1 MKKLFKNN
9 HFIITSLILFIT
21 LISFIDVIINNDS
34 IFILYGDSSE
44 QYYQFL
50 LGFWEKFHSGD
61 FSQFDWSLGFGAN
74 GFSLIYYN
82 MLSPFTFITFLLKK
96 EWIQYAIL
104 YLQILKLIL
113 LGNFTCLWLSKL
125 SNNKNHVLIGSLI
138 LTFSGWCFFYWHY
151 DYLNSFIFY
160 PLILFFIEK
169 YLQDNKKL
177 GFIICVFLLTVT
189 NYYFMYMFVPFICLY
204 TLFRYLII
212 HDDNKFKVVA
222 LEALKFFGLLILSI
236 LLGSF
241 ILIPCINIIFHSTR
255 LSSDSVSLIIPWKDM
270 YKIITSLLSPI
281 FSKDY
286 QEYFI
291 TKYQT
296 TYQGWGGGAS
306 IYTSFSL
313 LMFIPTLLLL
323 DNKKKRNCLL
333 ILGLILIIFMVCPYF
348 YKLFQGTIDTRFFYM
363 FTIYMVMV
371 ITEVLDNYKKEYFKY
386 ILITFIALILLIA
399 FFIYFSYKKNLS
411 NDDYLRQQVYVEL
424 ILIGISF
431 ISIILI
437 KTKQT
442 KLLLIPIILECL
454 LSNMMF
460 VKYNE
465 PIDKETIKS
474 YGTINDDIV
483 NTIKDNDDGFY
494 RILGAKQHN
503 QSYETHSMGVGLYSS
518 VYNYEMRDFY
528 NFFDGSWAI
537 PYLKNKNSLYT
548 LTGAKYWYPTSQD
561 SIPPFGYEQVEGQ
574 DYYINKYYVELGWVN
589 NNTINEEYFDTL
601 TYLEQYQTILDY
613 VATNDSNNKTIEDSN
628 NKLIA
633 IAEQDRS
640 GEIYYDF
647 ETPVSDSIFY
657 IRKSAYGTPYFYL
670 SFYYKDDI
678 VDSITIPYDKY
689 MNVRVIQIDESD
701 KTIDKV
707 ILKYDN
713 SLQQTEGIGLYYQE
727 SSATLEQSL
736 YNQRTQNC
744 FTNVVFNGD
753 YISGDINI
761 DIDNSLVF
769 TQVPYDKGWKVTVDG
784 KQIEYSKVNGG
795 FIGFYLDSGNHT
807 VEFEYTIPYLY
818 EGIAISIVSLL
829 LLVIYVRK
837 VYRNEKTI

>member
-1 MKKLFKNN
+1 MKKLIKNN
-9 HFIITSLILFIT
+9 HFIITSLILLIT
-21 LISFIDVIINNDS
+21 LISFLDVIINNDS

-50 LGFWEKFHSGD
+50 LGFWEKFHNGD

-74 GFSLIYYN
+74 GLSLVYYN

-125 SNNKNHVLIGSLI
+125 SNNKNHILIGSLI

-177 GFIICVFLLTVT
+177 GFIICISLLTIT
-189 NYYFMYMFVPFICLY
+189 SYYFMYMFVPFICLY

-212 HDDNKFKVVA
+212 HDNNTFKKVSI
-222 LEALKFFGLLILSI
+222 EALKFFGLLILSI
-236 LLGSF
+236 LVGSF
-241 ILIPCINIIFHSTR
+241 VLIPSVYIISQSTR
-255 LSSDSVSLIIPWKDM
+255 LSSDSLSLIIPWKDM
-270 YKIITSLLSPI
+270 YKILTSLISPT
-281 FSKDY
+281 FSVNQ

-291 TKYQT
+291 LKTELI
-296 TYQGWGGGAS
+296 YQGWGGGAS

-313 LMFIPTLLLL
+313 LMFIPTLLLI

-333 ILGLILIIFMVCPYF
+333 ILGLILIIFMICPYF

-386 ILITFIALILLIA
+386 IVITFIALILLVA
-399 FFIYFSYKKNLS
+399 FFIYFSNKK
-411 NDDYLRQQVYVEL
+411 YLTDTTYLIQQAYVEL
-424 ILIGISF
+424 ILIAISF
-431 ISIILI
+431 ISIFLI
-437 KTKQT
+437 KFKQT

-460 VKYNE
+460 VKYNA

-503 QSYETHSMGVGLYSS
+503 QSFETNSMGVGFYSS
-518 VYNYEMRDFY
+518 IYDYEMREFY
-528 NFFDGSWAI
+528 NLIESSWAI
-537 PYLKNKNSLYT
+537 PYLKYKNSLYT
-548 LTGAKYWYPTSQD
+548 LTGAKYWFPTKED
-561 SIPPFGYEQVEGQ
+561 SVPPFGYEKVEGQ

-589 NNTINEEYFDTL
+589 NNTINEEYCNNL
-601 TYLEQYQTILDY
+601 LGYEKERVIVKY
-613 VATNDSNNKTIEDSN
+613 VSTNDSSNTNYEIKDLTKYEFLWINNCMEF
-628 NKLIA
+628 
-633 IAEQDRS
+633 R
-640 GEIYYDF
+640 F
-647 ETPVSDSIFY
+647 EEPLNDTLLYVIKSSIP
-657 IRKSAYGTPYFYL
+657 IVNIDC
-670 SFYYKDDI
+670 YYKDELVSTEYYWRYGTLSFPITEKEYVDKIILWYEDI
-678 VDSITIPYDKY
+678 
-689 MNVRVIQIDESD
+689 
-701 KTIDKV
+701 
-707 ILKYDN
+707 DN
-713 SLQQTEGIGLYYQE
+713 SMEQFDLYGLEGVNQIEEELYT
-727 SSATLEQSL
+727 S
-736 YNQRTQNC
+736 RTQNC
-744 FTNVVFNGD
+744 FSNVVFNGD

-769 TQVPYDKGWKVTVDG
+769 SQVPFDKGWSVKVDG
-784 KQIEYSKVNGG
+784 KQIDYSKVNGG
-795 FIGFYLDSGNHT
+795 FIGFYLDKGNHT

-818 EGIAISIVSLL
+818 EGIAISIVSVL

-837 VYRNEKTI
+837 DIKLEHE